1 MRRRARKKTPKE
13 KKQQLSY
20 FSSPRQQALDMKLF
34 LNTNYTT
41 FNRKHVVAIVL
52 AFVFIFTP
60 VITVLA
66 LTDQERAV
74 LEAELKVLEA
84 EIAEKEKLLSQQKQQ
99 TGSISRDVSI
109 LTNQIEQAKLSIKA
123 KNLQINKISEEIG
136 NKEEVIETLDEKIER
151 EKESLA
157 QLLRKTNEINDTS
170 LIHIILSNESLSEFY
185 VDLDSFQS
193 IKEDIRASV
202 AEIEQVQGITAE
214 EKKALEDKK
223 NAEMDTKASLEDSK
237 KKVELNEQE
246 KKRLLSVSKGKESEY
261 QTVLA
266 DRQKR
271 AAAIRSAL
279 FQLRDSGAIPFGDA
293 LAYAESAQKK
303 TGVRPAIVLAVLEQE
318 SNYGANVGSCYL
330 KDPITG
336 AGVGKNTG
344 TPFSNVMKPSRDVT
358 PFLAITK
365 KLGIDPYTTPVSC
378 PLSIGYG
385 GALGLAQFIPS
396 TWTIFENRIAAAV
409 GVSPV
414 SPWIP
419 EHGIMASSMYLG
431 DLGAGKGGY
440 TAELNAACRY
450 YGGGTAC
457 TSITTTYGTQV
468 MTRAARIQANIDI
481 LHSF

>member
-1 MRRRARKKTPKE
+1 LRRRARKKTPKE

-41 FNRKHVVAIVL
+41 FNRKHVVAVVL

-214 EKKALEDKK
+214 EKKALEEKK
-223 NAEMDTKASLEDSK
+223 NSELDTKASLEDSK

-261 QTVLA
+261 RQFLQTDKREQHQYVQRSFNFVILVLSHLVMHSHM
-266 DRQKR
+266 RRKLKQKL
-271 AAAIRSAL
+271 AFVQRS
-279 FQLRDSGAIPFGDA
+279 
-293 LAYAESAQKK
+293 
-303 TGVRPAIVLAVLEQE
+303 
-318 SNYGANVGSCYL
+318 YL
-330 KDPITG
+330 
-336 AGVGKNTG
+336 
-344 TPFSNVMKPSRDVT
+344 
-358 PFLAITK
+358 
-365 KLGIDPYTTPVSC
+365 
-378 PLSIGYG
+378 
-385 GALGLAQFIPS
+385 QF
-396 TWTIFENRIAAAV
+396 
-409 GVSPV
+409 
-414 SPWIP
+414 
-419 EHGIMASSMYLG
+419 
-431 DLGAGKGGY
+431 
-440 TAELNAACRY
+440 
-450 YGGGTAC
+450 
-457 TSITTTYGTQV
+457 
-468 MTRAARIQANIDI
+468 
-481 LHSF
+481 